1 MTAGG
6 RFRGVISVGNYT
18 LPQGEALIITLY
30 RAAEADRRNTAGKRF
45 GKKMSK
51 SVDKGTGVCII
62 LERQALRQRMTS
74 EISAGSL

>member
-1 MTAGG
+1 MTARA

-30 RAAEADRRNTAGKRF
+30 RAAEADRRNTAGKRI

-51 SVDKGTGVCII
+51 SVDKGSGVWYYI
-62 LERQALRQRMTS
+62 RAPS
-74 EISAGSL
+74 AEIKNDF